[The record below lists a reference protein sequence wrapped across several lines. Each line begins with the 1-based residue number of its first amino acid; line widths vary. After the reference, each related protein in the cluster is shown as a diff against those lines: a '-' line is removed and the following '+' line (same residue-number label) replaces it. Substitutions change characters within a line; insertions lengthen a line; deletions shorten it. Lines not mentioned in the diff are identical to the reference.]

1 MCTMHRIV
9 ILSTVADLAI
19 SLSSRSKYQKREGTY
34 CPWCWSGSSGLI
46 VIICVLRTNG
56 QSAISALQVQEIE
69 SREVCRVKQ
78 NTAMMELC
86 HVILAGCDTLL
97 TSASCSKACVAIFTC
112 LFTSLKLYTPH
123 SLTTRPRL
131 TLQMHI
137 PSSPSP

>member
-34 CPWCWSGSSGLI
+34 CHNLYFKDQW
-46 VIICVLRTNG
+46 

-78 NTAMMELC
+78 NTAMVELC
-86 HVILAGCDTLL
+86 HAILAGCDTLL
-97 TSASCSKACVAIFTC
+97 TSASCSKACVATFTC